1 MQNEIM
7 QNEINKYAE
16 IIGITVDEATAVF
29 NGIVTDNNLDI
40 NTEDGLKIARSIFR
54 SRFGQMRARI
64 KNEKESE
71 VEEFTSN
78 RTQKVTGFFWA
89 IDNPTNWGERNRNS
103 LMA

>member
-78 RTQKVTGFFWA
+78 RTQ
-89 IDNPTNWGERNRNS
+89 
-103 LMA
+103 